1 MPVVRSTERDVR
13 HVRHAGQSEERMGTY
28 AVADGSM
35 VEVEAVDAD
44 EGTLQDIVDDPEP
57 GTEGRANATPAAGR

>member
-1 MPVVRSTERDVR
+1 MNAPCGSVERTWLLEKVGRLDAHTVANGPV
-13 HVRHAGQSEERMGTY
+13 
-28 AVADGSM
+28 

-57 GTEGRANATPAAGR
+57 GTEGRADATPAAGR